1 MLQKSQLGTSGGGGG
16 GGGGGCGQQLHVSRE
31 YDEVKVTAVVVGSLV

>member
-16 GGGGGCGQQLHVSRE
+16 GGGQQLHVSRE
-31 YDEVKVTAVVVGSLV
+31 YDEVKVTAVVVGRLI